1 MRRRRYRSRRGTSRR
16 VFGRRGGRAGRRS
29 RVRRIGYRM

>member
-16 VFGRRGGRAGRRS
+16 VFGRRGRAGRRS